1 MSFRL
6 LGRFALLA
14 CVVALGS
21 CSGPDSKKSAGTK
34 SATESGK
41 SESGTESEVKLSES
55 SAKAKKRIEEIG
67 GSVKLAEGEI
77 TQVLFDDCSNVGE
90 ADVELIGGLSKL
102 QKLQFENYRV
112 LNDDTVAKLA
122 KLQSLT
128 SLSITNTVI
137 TDATVDFIVSTFP
150 KLTELDLSSN
160 TNMTP
165 GALDKIAKLSGLKTL
180 VLVQNRFNEISTLS
194 LEDLKQLKVLDL
206 RGNMEAGNLTMEVV
220 AGLPELTAFK
230 HRSNIVGDDGMEKF
244 AASGK
249 LESLLIQDFLITG
262 QSGPHL
268 AKLAKLKQLEIFRCQ
283 AFDSQGVLALKGMGL
298 ERLTLRGLPAV
309 DDSAMD
315 VLKDLPKL
323 KKLYLHELES
333 VSDSG
338 LANLSSLPSLELLD
352 IWSVSKLTDATIDV
366 ITKLPNLR
374 ELTLRGTGVTDAA
387 VEKILAMPKLQ
398 ALTMKEN
405 GSVTEVALKKLE
417 SKKWTKLDIG
427 KK

>member
-41 SESGTESEVKLSES
+41 SESEVKLSES

-405 GSVTEVALKKLE
+405 GSVTEAALKKLE

>member
-6 LGRFALLA
+6 LGRFTLLA

-21 CSGPDSKKSAGTK
+21 CSGPDSKKSAGSK
-34 SATESGK
+34 SATESG
-41 SESGTESEVKLSES
+41 SDTGTESEVKLSES
-55 SAKAKKRIEEIG
+55 NAQAKKRIEEIG
-67 GSVKLAEGEI
+67 GTVKLAEGEI

-102 QKLQFENYRV
+102 QKLQFENYRT
-112 LNDDTVAKLA
+112 LNDETVAKLA
-122 KLQSLT
+122 KLQNLT

-137 TDATVDFIVSTFP
+137 TDATVDFIVSAFP

-165 GALDKIAKLSGLKTL
+165 GALDKIAKLAGLKTL
-180 VLVQNRFNEISTLS
+180 ILVQNRFNEISTLS

-206 RGNMEAGNLTMEVV
+206 RGNMEAGNLSMEVV

-230 HRSNIVGDDGMEKF
+230 HRSNIVSDDGMEKF
-244 AASGK
+244 ATASK

-262 QSGPHL
+262 QSGQHL
-268 AKLAKLKQLEIFRCQ
+268 AKLTKLKQLEIFRCQ
-283 AFDSQGVLALKGMGL
+283 AFDSQGVLALKGMGF

-323 KKLYLHELES
+323 KKLFLHELDS
-333 VSDSG
+333 VSDNG
-338 LANLSSLPSLELLD
+338 LKNLASLQSLELLD
-352 IWSVSKLTDATIDV
+352 VWSVSQLTDASMDV
-366 ITKLPNLR
+366 IAKLPNLR
-374 ELTLRGTGVTDAA
+374 ELSLRTTGVTDAA
-387 VEKILAMPKLQ
+387 IEKILAMPKLQ
-398 ALTMKEN
+398 VLTMKEN
-405 GSVTEVALKKLE
+405 GSVTEAALKKLE

>member
-6 LGRFALLA
+6 LGRFTLLA
-14 CVVALGS
+14 CVVVLGS
-21 CSGPDSKKSAGTK
+21 CSGPDSKKSAGSK
-34 SATESGK
+34 SATDGGSDT
-41 SESGTESEVKLSES
+41 GTESEVKLSES
-55 SAKAKKRIEEIG
+55 NAKGKKRIEEIG
-67 GSVKLAEGEI
+67 GTVKLAEGEI

-90 ADVELIGGLSKL
+90 ADVELIGGLSKF
-102 QKLQFENYRV
+102 QKLQFENYRT
-112 LNDDTVAKLA
+112 LNDETVAKLA
-122 KLQSLT
+122 KLQNLT

-165 GALDKIAKLSGLKTL
+165 GALDKIAKLAGLKTL

-206 RGNMEAGNLTMEVV
+206 RGNMEAGNLSMEVV

-230 HRSNIVGDDGMEKF
+230 HRSNIVSDDGMEKF
-244 AASGK
+244 ATASK

-262 QSGPHL
+262 QSGQHL
-268 AKLAKLKQLEIFRCQ
+268 AKLTKLKQLEIFRCQ
-283 AFDSQGVLALKGMGL
+283 AFDSQGVLALKGMGF

-309 DDSAMD
+309 DDSAME

-323 KKLYLHELES
+323 KKLFLHELDS
-333 VSDSG
+333 VSDNG
-338 LANLSSLPSLELLD
+338 LKNLASLQSLELLD
-352 IWSVSKLTDATIDV
+352 VWSVSQLTDATLDV
-366 ITKLPNLR
+366 IAKLPNLR
-374 ELTLRGTGVTDAA
+374 ELSLRTTGVTDAA

-398 ALTMKEN
+398 VLTMKEN
-405 GSVTEVALKKLE
+405 GSVSEAALKKLE